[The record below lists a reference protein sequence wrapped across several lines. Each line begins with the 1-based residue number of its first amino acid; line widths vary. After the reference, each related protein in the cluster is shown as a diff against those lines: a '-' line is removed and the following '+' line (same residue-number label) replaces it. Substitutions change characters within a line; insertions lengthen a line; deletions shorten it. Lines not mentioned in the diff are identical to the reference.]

1 MKTNL
6 FFLFLLIE
14 FVLFFEG
21 WSQEERIIK
30 SDTIRIVQ
38 LHHNKQAD
46 AVVQIIL
53 GVEGEQDKTEQRLLQ
68 IQKEGRLIENVIL
81 PIPDEEVNN
90 FAIEDIVETNNG
102 FFWNIA
108 GVVAITFMEADCSLS
123 A

>member
-1 MKTNL
+1 M
-6 FFLFLLIE
+6 
-14 FVLFFEG
+14 
-21 WSQEERIIK
+21 
-30 SDTIRIVQ
+30 
-38 LHHNKQAD
+38 HHNKQAD

-68 IQKEGRLIENVIL
+68 IQKEWRLIENVIL
-81 PIPDEEVNN
+81 PIPDEEVKN

>member
-53 GVEGEQDKTEQRLLQ
+53 GDRKS
-68 IQKEGRLIENVIL
+68 
-81 PIPDEEVNN
+81 
-90 FAIEDIVETNNG
+90 
-102 FFWNIA
+102 
-108 GVVAITFMEADCSLS
+108 VV
-123 A
+123 